1 MKKIGKGFI
10 GKKNVILRKTHEIF
24 LCNRPI
30 NSGQVIKELILS
42 TGSNI
47 SKFKNFW
54 GSGTADSN
62 SFAIRQKKEG
72 THKQSFFLIA

>member
-10 GKKNVILRKTHEIF
+10 GKKNVILRKTHEFF
-24 LCNRPI
+24 LSNRPT
-30 NSGQVIKELILS
+30 NSGQVMKELILS

-54 GSGTADSN
+54 GSGTADCN